1 MLYIKEVLMSILVA
15 ILLSALAG
23 YIVGCLNP
31 SYIIARIKGFDIRKS
46 GSRNA
51 GGSNAVITMGKA
63 IGVLCIFFDIFK
75 AFAIIGIMSAV
86 FPESVLIYAV
96 TGTACILGHM
106 FPFYMGFKGGKGLA
120 CLGGMILAY
129 DWKLFLLILFIEF
142 ILALVIDYICIVP
155 ITASIGWP
163 ILYGILTEYYYGALV
178 MLIATLAMV
187 LKHLENLK
195 RIRQGTELHF
205 SYLWHKE
212 AEKERILENVK
223 KIDETQVHTIW
234 REKHKK

>member
-1 MLYIKEVLMSILVA
+1 MSIFIAVLV
-15 ILLSALAG
+15 SALAG
-23 YIVGCLNP
+23 YLVGCLNP
-31 SYIIARIKGFDIRKS
+31 SYIIAKIKGFDIRKT

-63 IGVLCIFFDIFK
+63 IGVLCIFFDILK
-75 AFAIIGIMSAV
+75 AFAIIGIMSAF

-106 FPFYMGFKGGKGLA
+106 FPFYMSFKGGKGLA

-129 DWKLFLLILFIEF
+129 DWKLFLLILFVEF
-142 ILALVIDYICIVP
+142 VLALIIDYICIVP

-163 ILYGILTEYYYGALV
+163 IIYGIIAGNLYGALI
-178 MLIATLAMV
+178 MLLATAAMMY
-187 LKHLENLK
+187 KHLENIK
-195 RIRQGTELHF
+195 RIKQGTELHF

-212 AEKERILENVK
+212 AEKERILENVR
-223 KIDETQVHTIW
+223 KIDETQVNTIW
-234 REKHKK
+234 REKHHRS